1 MSRIHLFRASGRH
14 NDFRPESLDL
24 FAICSTG
31 TTRVVERVSV
41 LTVVNVSLKVHFAD
55 KKLNELSV
63 LFDVRKRRGNAFNEV
78 SAILTANIIG
88 NDMSYVCLVR
98 VWSFRWVLGFRDLG
112 IGPLKCRVLVLFQPG
127 ME

>member
-14 NDFRPESLDL
+14 NDLRPESLDL

-55 KKLNELSV
+55 KKLNELSI

-98 VWSFRWVLGFRDLG
+98 VRSF
-112 IGPLKCRVLVLFQPG
+112 
-127 ME
+127 